1 MAKVMVVA
9 LINMLL
15 GLIVG
20 KGLSI
25 YYTEEV
31 WPVISIAVFLCLII
45 TAVLWLL
52 IRPAEEECPKKAIDE
67 LEEGEVHIFLRF
79 CDGRER
85 ENKAVIIARSEKT
98 KELKRLVFEEV
109 PPLFSKNEIL
119 SPLFFKKENGK
130 IVEAKEEDNPYD
142 TFCYCRD

>member
-15 GLIVG
+15 GLIIG

-25 YYTEEV
+25 YYTEQI
-31 WPVISIAVFLCLII
+31 WPVISIAVFLCLTI

-52 IRPAEEECPKKAIDE
+52 IRPAEEDLKKAIDA
-67 LEEGEVHIFLRF
+67 LEEGEVHMFLRF
-79 CDGRER
+79 CDGRKGEDG
-85 ENKAVIIARSEKT
+85 VVVIARSEKT

-109 PPLFSKNEIL
+109 PSLFSKNEIL
-119 SPLFFKKENGK
+119 SPLFFKKENGE
-130 IVEAKEEDNPYD
+130 IVEAKEDNIPHYA
-142 TFCYCRD
+142 FCRD